1 MSKCCW
7 KNGADRR
14 AQRRVATSLQFANKV
29 MSVKYK
35 KVKHNKTRCA
45 HTRHKTEMK
54 LVYFSTPPR
63 ATCKK
68 NQMSQPLSLSSQRHK
83 KNSPQ
88 EAVIT
93 RQASESQSKYQ
104 CAGDQKTLGVPR
116 CCREESHIT
125 QKNWT
130 CRQSHSQFTPGETV
144 AHVQRVQECSQQCC
158 P

>member
-68 NQMSQPLSLSSQRHK
+68 NQNVSTPVTEQL
-83 KNSPQ
+83 
-88 EAVIT
+88 E
-93 RQASESQSKYQ
+93 
-104 CAGDQKTLGVPR
+104 
-116 CCREESHIT
+116 T
-125 QKNWT
+125 QKELAPRSCNHKT
-130 CRQSHSQFTPGETV
+130 GLRV
-144 AHVQRVQECSQQCC
+144 AVQIPVCG
-158 P
+158 